1 VILVGPKEPRVAQR
15 LGVDWARNL
24 DDALAMAREIS
35 GEDDVVALTMPP
47 FFYAN
52 VGGTQ

>member
-1 VILVGPKEPRVAQR
+1 
-15 LGVDWARNL
+15 
-24 DDALAMAREIS
+24 MAREIS

-52 VGGTQ
+52 VGGSND